1 MISKIKLVRFLKITF
16 KERQFYICK
25 EYKMRNKKDERSI
38 HHPVSLIAVKI
49 VKTPENSYICG
60 HFDSYEMFYYYT
72 KQNIRI

>member
-1 MISKIKLVRFLKITF
+1 
-16 KERQFYICK
+16 
-25 EYKMRNKKDERSI
+25 MRNKKDERSI